1 MIPRELLK
9 RVRRIELAT
18 RRRVTS
24 RFSGGYLSIFRGQG
38 MEFEDVRAYQPGD
51 DVRTIDWNV
60 TARTGHPHVKRFVV
74 EREMTVLPVVDVS
87 ASLGFGTQNSSKL
100 AVATE
105 LSALLAFLAVGNH
118 DRVGL
123 VLAADKV
130 AGFVPPGKGRRHL
143 YRVIRELLQ
152 ATAPEGAGT
161 DLAGALDFARRVVPR
176 HSTLFV
182 VSDFL
187 LPPGGETAFA
197 QALGRAARHHD
208 TIAVSVEDPV
218 EAALPDV
225 GLIDVVDPETGMRTV
240 IDAGDPAV
248 RAAYSAEREERLK
261 TVRRAFTRFGVD
273 YVPLSTATSYMEEVL
288 RFFHTRTRRL
298 R

>member
-1 MIPRELLK
+1 
-9 RVRRIELAT
+9 
-18 RRRVTS
+18 
-24 RFSGGYLSIFRGQG
+24 
-38 MEFEDVRAYQPGD
+38 
-51 DVRTIDWNV
+51 
-60 TARTGHPHVKRFVV
+60 
-74 EREMTVLPVVDVS
+74 
-87 ASLGFGTQNSSKL
+87 
-100 AVATE
+100 
-105 LSALLAFLAVGNH
+105 VGNH

-152 ATAPEGAGT
+152 ASAPEGAGT

-176 HSTLFV
+176 HSTVFL

-187 LPPGGETAFA
+187 LPPGTETDFS

-225 GLIDVVDPETGMRTV
+225 GLIDVVDPESGALTV
-240 IDAGDPAV
+240 IDASDPIV
-248 RAAYSAEREERLK
+248 RAAYAQVRDERLRS
-261 TVRRAFTRFGVD
+261 VRRTFTRHGVD
-273 YVPLSTATSYMEEVL
+273 HVPLSTATSYMDEVL
-288 RFFHTRTRRL
+288 RFFHKRTRRL